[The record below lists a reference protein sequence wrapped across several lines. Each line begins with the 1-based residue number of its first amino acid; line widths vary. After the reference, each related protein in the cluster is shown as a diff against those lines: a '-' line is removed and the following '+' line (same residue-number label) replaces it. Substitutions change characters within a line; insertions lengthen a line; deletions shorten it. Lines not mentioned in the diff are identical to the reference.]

1 MKKVLAIIFSILS
14 CLCLFTGCKKGWHAD
29 EHKFLYERMNEISIE
44 DDNYSLNGEW
54 NMEGQ
59 INLNEIEMIHTLQ
72 GEQLTITYVGI
83 EESSNEMFNIKYKE
97 CDITVNIKFMEDRS
111 DAYVKIHNIWNEKIE
126 DYNRKSKIAQFKVY
140 DNRFFIITCGLDF
153 GLSGAVWGEIPYC
166 LYYYDFDTDTI
177 KYCGFFSGEY
187 DEEFGS
193 YYGFIRQQGFAI
205 SLK

>member
-153 GLSGAVWGEIPYC
+153 GLSGSVWGEMPYC

>member
-1 MKKVLAIIFSILS
+1 
-14 CLCLFTGCKKGWHAD
+14 
-29 EHKFLYERMNEISIE
+29 
-44 DDNYSLNGEW
+44 
-54 NMEGQ
+54 
-59 INLNEIEMIHTLQ
+59 
-72 GEQLTITYVGI
+72 
-83 EESSNEMFNIKYKE
+83 
-97 CDITVNIKFMEDRS
+97 MEDRS

-153 GLSGAVWGEIPYC
+153 GLSGSVWGEIPYC